1 MNLAKILRGNLT
13 CFAALLLALVG
24 LVPMEYAWW
33 VPENPVD
40 WSAAELGYLLAGSGV
55 FLIVFCLFTPRG
67 GMIRASVAIIGT
79 FIGSAAI
86 LSVVKAGTANEQSF
100 AFSVW
105 VYAVA
110 MGLFIWHAMTVISA
124 RPNLPRAIGLLVP
137 ALFGIGIFYVWEILV
152 NGFQIPTILLP
163 SPSEIWPVIDSYKAT
178 LWRDFRQ
185 TYLKAVIGGFAIG
198 CGGGMAIALIV
209 DRMPFMQRG
218 LLPLG
223 SMVSALPIIGVAP
236 ILVMWFG
243 PDWQSKA
250 AVVVVMTFFPMLVN
264 AHAGLAATSAMELD
278 LMRSYGAGYW
288 RTLLKVRLP
297 NALPFIFNA
306 LKINSTLA
314 LIGAIVAE
322 FFGSPTSGMGFR
334 ISMEVGRLHIPQV
347 WATIAVAA
355 LAGSISYGLLALL
368 ERAST
373 FWHPSYR
380 RP

>member
-1 MNLAKILRGNLT
+1 MSGGKWLRGNVA
-13 CFAALLLALVG
+13 CIAALFLALLG
-24 LVPMEYAWW
+24 LAPLDLTIWR
-33 VPENPVD
+33 PEDPVD
-40 WSAAELGYLLAGSGV
+40 WHATDWGYILAGIGALAAALCAIAPRFGMLRATIAIVGTLSG
-55 FLIVFCLFTPRG
+55 
-67 GMIRASVAIIGT
+67 SVAVLLV
-79 FIGSAAI
+79 AE
-86 LSVVKAGTANEQSF
+86 AGKANEQTF
-100 AFSVW
+100 AISIW
-105 VYAVA
+105 IYAVA
-110 MGLFIWHAMTVISA
+110 MGVLVWHAMGVLSA
-124 RPNLPRAIGLLVP
+124 RSNLPRAVGLLVP
-137 ALFGIGIFYVWEILV
+137 VLFGIGIFYVWEILV

-163 SPSEIWPVIDSYKAT
+163 SPSEIWPVIESYQAT
-178 LWRDFRQ
+178 LWRDFQQ
-185 TYLKAVIGGFAIG
+185 TYLKAVIGGFAMG
-198 CGGGMAIALIV
+198 CGGGFAVALLV

-264 AHAGLAATSAMELD
+264 AHTGLAATTAMELD

-288 RTLLKVRLP
+288 RTLFKVRLP

-322 FFGSPTSGMGFR
+322 FFGSPTAGMGFR

-355 LAGSISYGLLALL
+355 LAGSVSYGILALM
-368 ERAST
+368 ERGST

-380 RP
+380 RS